1 MITLFSTH
9 KNFTGIFD
17 IIQTNALNNWRSIS
31 PDIQI
36 IIIGNS
42 KGSKEIASSI
52 NADYVPEVKCSP
64 EGTPLLEDLFR
75 IAQSR
80 ARNPIMI
87 YVNADIILPKNFLD
101 VVTILSMQSK
111 KFMAVGHRWDLDVVK
126 KINFN
131 DEKECKIFWS
141 YANKKSKKHACTGID
156 YFIFR
161 KSTFK
166 ILPSLAI
173 GRFGWDNW
181 LLWKVRRMRIP
192 LIDLSNEIFA
202 IHQEHSYCYDDFKSK
217 SDILNS
223 DDGKNNQEKT
233 DGKTLNLL
241 DTNYHLVNGEIEKK
255 RSREYTNRNL
265 GKLPIIFPEF
275 SLFLIIYKK
284 FYRRVLRFYDIV
296 NWLIIKYNKKIIKII
311 KPYFYKVFSY
321 NVECNICG
329 WRDSKFLS
337 DDWHQF
343 SNCPNCYSKV
353 RHRLFWFIIN
363 NSKSLN
369 LKKLINNKKVLHF
382 APDKCLVKYLAKES
396 GEYVTADINIEN
408 DNYDYVDLTINME
421 NMNEIKDEEFD
432 CVIAF
437 DVLEHIP
444 NHMEALKETKRILKH
459 DGYCIFMIPQPDG
472 LATTYEDLLITDGK
486 TREILF
492 GDKDHLRNYG
502 DDFKDIMAK
511 TGFEVI
517 VFDEKSF
524 DNTTISN
531 NVLYPPILSDHP
543 LATNN
548 RRVYFGKNVI

>member
-101 VVTILSMQSK
+101 VVNILSMQSK

-181 LLWKVRRMRIP
+181 LLWKVRSMRIP

-265 GKLPIIFPEF
+265 GKLPIIFPEV
-275 SLFLIIYKK
+275 SLPLTIYKK
-284 FYRRVLRFYDIV
+284 LYR
-296 NWLIIKYNKKIIKII
+296 
-311 KPYFYKVFSY
+311 
-321 NVECNICG
+321 
-329 WRDSKFLS
+329 
-337 DDWHQF
+337 
-343 SNCPNCYSKV
+343 
-353 RHRLFWFIIN
+353 
-363 NSKSLN
+363 
-369 LKKLINNKKVLHF
+369 
-382 APDKCLVKYLAKES
+382 KYL
-396 GEYVTADINIEN
+396 
-408 DNYDYVDLTINME
+408 L
-421 NMNEIKDEEFD
+421 
-432 CVIAF
+432 
-437 DVLEHIP
+437 
-444 NHMEALKETKRILKH
+444 
-459 DGYCIFMIPQPDG
+459 
-472 LATTYEDLLITDGK
+472 
-486 TREILF
+486 
-492 GDKDHLRNYG
+492 
-502 DDFKDIMAK
+502 
-511 TGFEVI
+511 
-517 VFDEKSF
+517 
-524 DNTTISN
+524 
-531 NVLYPPILSDHP
+531 
-543 LATNN
+543 
-548 RRVYFGKNVI
+548 